1 MLRFRAA
8 GLFSAFLAAT
18 VVACTPAGER
28 TSQVPKPAPSASTQ
42 VTATAAPPSEPA
54 LSSSAETPS
63 APPDFLAE
71 LAALPADPIPE
82 KITLNT
88 HYVISNE
95 DKPEALRA
103 AVLGRGGAYIGV
115 GAEQSYLFAGWAR
128 ADIMLLF
135 DFDDWVVEIN
145 EVYAQIFTHAQ
156 EPDDTIQFWSPES
169 RERVKT
175 WITESAPNRT
185 VADARIK
192 IFTEAQPKI
201 FYRLKWLKNKLSSPK
216 VPFFGNDKAELDHIA
231 NLWRQKKARAVR
243 GDLTAATTLSAFG
256 NLARRAKW
264 PVRVVYLS
272 NAELYFPYEQGQYRA
287 NLANLPFDEKS
298 IILHTQP
305 IDSKEYHYIWQ
316 TASEYTK
323 WITQVRTYRD
333 LLEQANMPR
342 SGKFENGA
350 WQIFP
355 PK

>member
-1 MLRFRAA
+1 MLQFRTV
-8 GLFSAFLAAT
+8 GLLPAVLAAQI
-18 VVACTPAGER
+18 VACTPAGER
-28 TSQVPKPAPSASTQ
+28 VSQVPKPALSASTQ
-42 VTATAAPPSEPA
+42 ATSAPPLP
-54 LSSSAETPS
+54 LLPTSSAGAEIPPN
-63 APPDFLAE
+63 PPDFLAE
-71 LAALPADPIPE
+71 LAALPADPTPE

-95 DKPEALRA
+95 DKPEVLRA
-103 AVLGRGGAYIGV
+103 AVSGRGGAYIGV

-145 EVYAQIFTHAQ
+145 EVYAQIFTHA
-156 EPDDTIQFWSPES
+156 ESPDDTIQLWGPDS
-169 RERVKT
+169 RDRVKT
-175 WITESAPNRT
+175 WIIESAPNRT

-192 IFTEAQPKI
+192 VFTEAQPKI

-316 TASEYTK
+316 NATEYTK
-323 WITQVRTYRD
+323 WIAQVRTYRD

-355 PK
+355 A